1 MTNRLIEEAVRF
13 LEKSTRINGGI
24 VKEAKSPFPE
34 AHVKSAVKKIE
45 QMSGNG
51 ISSQDDI
58 ESAIHAHA
66 KKLGYEGKDVQNFA
80 DHVHGVHADKTL
92 PNKD

>member
-1 MTNRLIEEAVRF
+1 MTNMLIEETVRF
-13 LEKSTRINGGI
+13 LKKSARINGGML
-24 VKEAKSPFPE
+24 KEAKSRFPE

-45 QMSGNG
+45 QMSGG

-66 KKLGYEGKDVQNFA
+66 KKLGYKGKDVQNFA
-80 DHVHGVHADKTL
+80 DYVHGVHADKTL
-92 PNKD
+92 PNKN